1 MKDSTEETR
10 NLNAKS
16 QRRQGMSEEHSTPP
30 DRDASTAGLGVSS
43 EEETKWQSETAQCI
57 IRAAARVFSDQGYSG
72 ATTRAIAAE
81 AGVNEVT
88 LFRHFGSKKNLM
100 LAVINQRSVLPGVGT
115 ALASQLTGDYRQDLL
130 RIGTHFLSRTSERR
144 NEILMT
150 LFEAQ
155 RLPEIRDIIA
165 EVPLRQQKALGQY
178 LRHQIERGVVRDMD
192 PELAAQAFFGMFF
205 AYATSYL
212 MLAGPEGPQIPLETV
227 AALFV
232 DIFVEG
238 TVKSEAEPNAPHAKD

>member
-1 MKDSTEETR
+1 MTGQKHDKAQA
-10 NLNAKS
+10 LA
-16 QRRQGMSEEHSTPP
+16 QGLE
-30 DRDASTAGLGVSS
+30 SS
-43 EEETKWQSETAQCI
+43 PEEERWQSETAQRI
-57 IRAAARVFSDQGYSG
+57 IQAAARVFSEHGYSG

-100 LAVINQRSVLPGVGT
+100 MAVINQRSVLPGVGT
-115 ALASQLTGDYRQDLL
+115 GLTDQLTGDYRQDLL
-130 RIGTHFLSRTSERR
+130 RIGTNFLGRTSERR

-165 EVPLRQQKALGQY
+165 EVPLRQQKVLGQY

-212 MLAGPEGPQIPLETV
+212 MLAGPDGAAIPLETV
-227 AALFV
+227 VALFV

-238 TVKSEAEPNAPHAKD
+238 TIKREDEPNALHVKD

>member
-1 MKDSTEETR
+1 MTAQEHEKAQALAQGQGSSPEKDER
-10 NLNAKS
+10 Y
-16 QRRQGMSEEHSTPP
+16 
-30 DRDASTAGLGVSS
+30 
-43 EEETKWQSETAQCI
+43 QSETAQRI
-57 IRAAARVFSDQGYSG
+57 IQAAARVFSQHGFAG

-81 AGVNEVT
+81 ASVNEVT

-100 LAVINQRSVLPGVGT
+100 LAVINQRSVMPEVRT
-115 ALASQLTGDYRQDLL
+115 ALTGQLTGDYRQDLL
-130 RIGTHFLSRTSERR
+130 HIGTHFLALTAERR

-165 EVPLRQQKALGQY
+165 EVPRQRQEALGQY
-178 LRHQIERGVVRDMD
+178 LRQQIERDVVRDMD
-192 PELAAQAFFGMFF
+192 PDLAAQAFLGMLF

-212 MLAGPEGPQIPLETV
+212 MLAGPDGSKTPLETV

-238 TVKSEAEPNAPHAKD
+238 TARREAEPNASNVKD

>member
-1 MKDSTEETR
+1 MKDRTLIETR
-10 NLNAKS
+10 NPNEES
-16 QRRQGMSEEHSTPP
+16 QRRQETPGEPSAPVEHRTPP
-30 DRDASTAGLGVSS
+30 AGLGIRP
-43 EEETKWQSETAQCI
+43 EEESKYRSPTAQRI
-57 IRAAARVFSDQGYSG
+57 IQAAARVFSQQGFAG

-81 AGVNEVT
+81 AGINEVT

-100 LAVINQRSVLPGVGT
+100 LAVINQRSVLPEVRT
-115 ALASQLTGDYRQDLL
+115 ALMGQLTGDYRQDLL
-130 RIGTHFLSRTSERR
+130 HIGTHFLASTSERR

-165 EVPLRQQKALGQY
+165 QVPLRQQKVLGQY
-178 LRHQIERGVVRDMD
+178 LRHQIEQGVVRDMD
-192 PELAAQAFFGMFF
+192 PDLAAQAFLGMFF

-212 MLAGPEGPQIPLETV
+212 MLAGPDRAEIPLETV

-238 TVKSEAEPNAPHAKD
+238 TT

>member
-1 MKDSTEETR
+1 M
-10 NLNAKS
+10 
-16 QRRQGMSEEHSTPP
+16 
-30 DRDASTAGLGVSS
+30 TAQKHEKGQALAQGLGSS
-43 EEETKWQSETAQCI
+43 PEEDERWQSETAQRI
-57 IRAAARVFSDQGYSG
+57 IQAAARVFSEQGYSG

-100 LAVINQRSVLPGVGT
+100 LAVINQRSVLPGVGK
-115 ALASQLTGDYRQDLL
+115 ALTGQLTGDYRQDLL
-130 RIGTHFLSRTSERR
+130 RIGTHFLAMTSERR

-165 EVPLRQQKALGQY
+165 EVPLQRQKALGQY

-212 MLAGPEGPQIPLETV
+212 MLAGPDGAEIPLETV

-238 TVKSEAEPNAPHAKD
+238 TIKREGEPNTPRVKD

>member
-1 MKDSTEETR
+1 MTAQEYEKDQALGQGSGASPEEDER
-10 NLNAKS
+10 Y
-16 QRRQGMSEEHSTPP
+16 
-30 DRDASTAGLGVSS
+30 
-43 EEETKWQSETAQCI
+43 QSETAQRI
-57 IRAAARVFSDQGYSG
+57 IQAAARVFSKQGYAG

-100 LAVINQRSVLPGVGT
+100 LAVINQRSVMPRVRT
-115 ALASQLTGDYRQDLL
+115 ALTGQLTGDYRQDLL
-130 RIGTHFLSRTSERR
+130 HIGTHFLASTSERR

-165 EVPLRQQKALGQY
+165 EVPLQQQKALGQY
-178 LRHQIERGVVRDMD
+178 LRRQIEQGVVREVD
-192 PELAAQAFFGMFF
+192 PDWAAQAFFGMFF

-212 MLAGPEGPQIPLETV
+212 MLAGPDGAEIPLETV

-238 TVKSEAEPNAPHAKD
+238 TIKRGEDPNAPHLTG

>member
-1 MKDSTEETR
+1 VT
-10 NLNAKS
+10 A
-16 QRRQGMSEEHSTPP
+16 QEHEKGQALTQ
-30 DRDASTAGLGVSS
+30 GLGASP
-43 EEETKWQSETAQCI
+43 EENERYQSETAQRI
-57 IRAAARVFSDQGYSG
+57 IQAAARVFSQQGFAG

-100 LAVINQRSVLPGVGT
+100 LAVINQRSVMPEVRT
-115 ALASQLTGDYRQDLL
+115 ALAGQLTGDYRHDLL
-130 RIGTHFLSRTSERR
+130 HIGTHFLASTSERR

-155 RLPEIRDIIA
+155 RLPEIRDTIA
-165 EVPLRQQKALGQY
+165 EVPLQQQKALGRY
-178 LRHQIERGVVRDMD
+178 LRRQIERGVVRDMD
-192 PELAAQAFFGMFF
+192 PDLAAQAFLGMFF

-212 MLAGPEGPQIPLETV
+212 MLAGQDAAETPLETV
-227 AALFV
+227 AVLFV

-238 TVKSEAEPNAPHAKD
+238 TIKRGEDPNTPHVKD

>member
-1 MKDSTEETR
+1 MTAQEHKKDQA
-10 NLNAKS
+10 LA
-16 QRRQGMSEEHSTPP
+16 Q
-30 DRDASTAGLGVSS
+30 GLGTGP
-43 EEETKWQSETAQCI
+43 EEDERWQSETAQRI
-57 IRAAARVFSDQGYSG
+57 IQAAARVFSEQGYSG
-72 ATTRAIAAE
+72 ATTRAIAAT

-100 LAVINQRSVLPGVGT
+100 LAVINQRSVLPSIGT
-115 ALASQLTGDYRQDLL
+115 ALTGQLTGDYRQDLL
-130 RIGTHFLSRTSERR
+130 RIGTRFLALTSERR

-155 RLPEIRDIIA
+155 RLPEIRDTIA
-165 EVPLRQQKALGQY
+165 QVPLRQQKVLGQY

-192 PELAAQAFFGMFF
+192 ADLAAQAFFGMFF

-212 MLAGPEGPQIPLETV
+212 MLAGSDGAEIPLETV

-238 TVKSEAEPNAPHAKD
+238 TIRREEEPNATHAKD

>member
-1 MKDSTEETR
+1 MTGQEHDKAKALAQGLESSPEEDER
-10 NLNAKS
+10 
-16 QRRQGMSEEHSTPP
+16 
-30 DRDASTAGLGVSS
+30 
-43 EEETKWQSETAQCI
+43 WQSETAQRI
-57 IRAAARVFSDQGYSG
+57 IQAAARVFSEQGYSG

-100 LAVINQRSVLPGVGT
+100 LAVINQRSVMPEVRT
-115 ALASQLTGDYRQDLL
+115 ALTGQLTGDYRQDLL
-130 RIGTHFLSRTSERR
+130 RIGTHFLAMTSERR

-165 EVPLRQQKALGQY
+165 KVPLRRQKVLGQY

-192 PELAAQAFFGMFF
+192 PDLAAQAFFGMFF

-212 MLAGPEGPQIPLETV
+212 MLAGPDGAEIPLETV

-238 TVKSEAEPNAPHAKD
+238 TIKREGEPNTPRVKD

>member
-1 MKDSTEETR
+1 MKDRNKETR
-10 NLNAKS
+10 NLSAKL
-16 QRRQGMSEEHSTPP
+16 QRRT
-30 DRDASTAGLGVSS
+30 
-43 EEETKWQSETAQCI
+43 ETSETAQRVI
-57 IRAAARVFSDQGYSG
+57 QAAARVFSQQGYAG

-100 LAVINQRSVLPGVGT
+100 MAVINQRSMMPGART
-115 ALASQLTGDYRQDLL
+115 TLAGQLTGDYRQDLL
-130 RIGTHFLSRTSERR
+130 RIGTHFLASTAERR

-165 EVPLRQQKALGQY
+165 QVPLQRQEVLGQY
-178 LRHQIERGVVRDMD
+178 LRQQIERGVVRDID
-192 PELAAQAFFGMFF
+192 PDLAAQAFLGMLF

-212 MLAGPEGPQIPLETV
+212 MLAGPDGTEIPLETV

-238 TVKSEAEPNAPHAKD
+238 TIRRDHKPKSLRVKD

>member
-1 MKDSTEETR
+1 MTGQEHDKAKALAQGLESSPEEDER
-10 NLNAKS
+10 
-16 QRRQGMSEEHSTPP
+16 
-30 DRDASTAGLGVSS
+30 
-43 EEETKWQSETAQCI
+43 WQSETAQRI
-57 IRAAARVFSDQGYSG
+57 IQAAARVFSEQGYSG

-100 LAVINQRSVLPGVGT
+100 LAVINQRSVLPGVGK
-115 ALASQLTGDYRQDLL
+115 ALTGQLTGDYRQDLL
-130 RIGTHFLSRTSERR
+130 RIGTHFLAMTSERR

-155 RLPEIRDIIA
+155 RLPEIRDVIA
-165 EVPLRQQKALGQY
+165 QVPLRQQKVLGQY
-178 LRHQIERGVVRDMD
+178 LRHQIERGVVRGMD
-192 PELAAQAFFGMFF
+192 PDLAAQAFFGIFF

-212 MLAGPEGPQIPLETV
+212 MLAGPEGLQTPLETV

-238 TVKSEAEPNAPHAKD
+238 TIKREEEPNAPHVKD

>member
-1 MKDSTEETR
+1 MTEQGPEK
-10 NLNAKS
+10 AKALA
-16 QRRQGMSEEHSTPP
+16 QGPGSSPEE
-30 DRDASTAGLGVSS
+30 DERY
-43 EEETKWQSETAQCI
+43 QSETAQRI
-57 IRAAARVFSDQGYSG
+57 IQAAARVFSEQGYAG

-100 LAVINQRSVLPGVGT
+100 LAVINQRSVTPDVRT
-115 ALASQLTGDYRQDLL
+115 ALTGQLTGNYRQDLL
-130 RIGTHFLSRTSERR
+130 HIGAHFLASTSERR

-155 RLPEIRDIIA
+155 RLPEIRDTIA
-165 EVPLRQQKALGQY
+165 EVPLQQQKALGQY

-192 PELAAQAFFGMFF
+192 PDLAAQAFFGMFF

-212 MLAGPEGPQIPLETV
+212 MLAGPDGAKIPLETV

-238 TVKSEAEPNAPHAKD
+238 TIKRGEDPNTPHVTD

>member
-1 MKDSTEETR
+1 MIAQEHEKDQALTQGRGTSPEEDER
-10 NLNAKS
+10 Y
-16 QRRQGMSEEHSTPP
+16 E
-30 DRDASTAGLGVSS
+30 
-43 EEETKWQSETAQCI
+43 SETAQRI
-57 IRAAARVFSDQGYSG
+57 IQAAARVFSQQGFAG

-100 LAVINQRSVLPGVGT
+100 LAVINQRSVIPDVRT
-115 ALASQLTGDYRQDLL
+115 ALAGQLTGDYRQDLL
-130 RIGTHFLSRTSERR
+130 RIGTHFLALTAERR

-165 EVPLRQQKALGQY
+165 QVPLQRQKALGQY
-178 LRHQIERGVVRDMD
+178 LCQQIERGVVRDMD
-192 PELAAQAFFGMFF
+192 PDLAAQAFLGLFF

-212 MLAGPEGPQIPLETV
+212 MLAGPDGAEIPLERV

-238 TVKSEAEPNAPHAKD
+238 TIKRGEDPNTPHVKD